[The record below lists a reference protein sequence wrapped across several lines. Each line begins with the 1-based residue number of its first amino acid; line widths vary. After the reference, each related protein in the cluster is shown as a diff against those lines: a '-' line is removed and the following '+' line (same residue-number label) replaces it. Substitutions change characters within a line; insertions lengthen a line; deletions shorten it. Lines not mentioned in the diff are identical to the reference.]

1 MINILSYVGMNVQS
15 EVCLWT
21 ILGLLRTIFDAT
33 LFKVNA
39 NLKQVWQ
46 MNMPAEISMP
56 VQRVLRTMI
65 SGIMLVQCFTV
76 YIYLATYI
84 VLLYPA
90 FLEER
95 PTLVLPWLL
104 MAAIRKLLCELLSLA
119 LGLGTCVLVGAA
131 RPPCIKFV
139 IVKIASIMPSVYMWM
154 LVLNYYKTLKMAS
167 VFQKFPK
174 AVPAN
179 DLDYGLE
186 LAIRRRRTKSLLG
199 EAQLRKRLLSNWY
212 VERPQLPNPPALA
225 SRVTVDMPNTSS
237 ETIGDP
243 EKNTDAASTDIAS
256 STDNIKC
263 SSITGTYEDYFGNEI
278 TVPRNADRIT
288 EQLVLMLLRISEY
301 LRKTKYE
308 GIELFESHQVLVSSS
323 NAIVNFETCPA
334 LNNQTDDNPPL
345 VGSSKENTASYLR
358 LYPQIFMKGS
368 SDYQTLRNFDSI
380 RTVQSSII
388 SKFTETSEQLPIA
401 AVSRKNT
408 ILMKEKAT
416 NIVRTPSIE
425 NMEKEKNAI
434 NLSETNPEQK
444 LKQESKTNLGEKVVK
459 IKSHECI
466 RPKSDL
472 SVDSKNS
479 LSTLIT
485 KMQSKLAEIISCRQN
500 SQINEDSI
508 QYPNFSYE
516 SSKAEKGNSNKGK

>member
-1 MINILSYVGMNVQS
+1 MVNILSYVGMNVQS

-131 RPPCIKFV
+131 RPPCVKFV

-154 LVLNYYKTLKMAS
+154 LVLNYYKTLKVAS

-179 DLDYGLE
+179 DFDYGLE

-199 EAQLRKRLLSNWY
+199 EAQLRRRLLSNWNL
-212 VERPQLPNPPALA
+212 R
-225 SRVTVDMPNTSS
+225 R
-237 ETIGDP
+237 
-243 EKNTDAASTDIAS
+243 
-256 STDNIKC
+256 
-263 SSITGTYEDYFGNEI
+263 
-278 TVPRNADRIT
+278 
-288 EQLVLMLLRISEY
+288 LLW
-301 LRKTKYE
+301 
-308 GIELFESHQVLVSSS
+308 
-323 NAIVNFETCPA
+323 
-334 LNNQTDDNPPL
+334 
-345 VGSSKENTASYLR
+345 
-358 LYPQIFMKGS
+358 
-368 SDYQTLRNFDSI
+368 
-380 RTVQSSII
+380 
-388 SKFTETSEQLPIA
+388 
-401 AVSRKNT
+401 
-408 ILMKEKAT
+408 
-416 NIVRTPSIE
+416 
-425 NMEKEKNAI
+425 
-434 NLSETNPEQK
+434 
-444 LKQESKTNLGEKVVK
+444 
-459 IKSHECI
+459 
-466 RPKSDL
+466 
-472 SVDSKNS
+472 
-479 LSTLIT
+479 
-485 KMQSKLAEIISCRQN
+485 
-500 SQINEDSI
+500 
-508 QYPNFSYE
+508 
-516 SSKAEKGNSNKGK
+516 

>member
-1 MINILSYVGMNVQS
+1 MADEHASRNIYAGAKSAAYHDLRHHVSAVLHRLHLPCYVYRLAIPCFS
-15 EVCLWT
+15 EWRKDRSNNSVC
-21 ILGLLRTIFDAT
+21 
-33 LFKVNA
+33 
-39 NLKQVWQ
+39 WQ
-46 MNMPAEISMP
+46 
-56 VQRVLRTMI
+56 
-65 SGIMLVQCFTV
+65 
-76 YIYLATYI
+76 
-84 VLLYPA
+84 
-90 FLEER
+90 EER

-131 RPPCIKFV
+131 RPPCVKFV

-154 LVLNYYKTLKMAS
+154 LVLNYYKTLKVAS

-179 DLDYGLE
+179 DFDYGLE

-199 EAQLRKRLLSNWY
+199 EAQLRRRLLSNWY
-212 VERPQLPNPPALA
+212 LERPQLPDPPALPP
-225 SRVTVDMPNTSS
+225 RVTVDVPNTSS
-237 ETIGDP
+237 ETIDDP
-243 EKNTDAASTDIAS
+243 DKKTDAASTYIAS
-256 STDNIKC
+256 SIDNINC

-308 GIELFESHQVLVSSS
+308 GIDLFESHQVLISSS
-323 NAIVNFETCPA
+323 NANLHFETCPA
-334 LNNQTDDNPPL
+334 LTNETDDNPPL

-388 SKFTETSEQLPIA
+388 SKLTETSEQLPIA
-401 AVSRKNT
+401 AISKKNT

-416 NIVRTPSIE
+416 NSVRMSSIE
-425 NMEKEKNAI
+425 NMEKEKHAI
-434 NLSETNPEQK
+434 SYQEQK
-444 LKQESKTNLGEKVVK
+444 LKQESKINLGEKVVK
-459 IKSHECI
+459 IKSHESI
-466 RPKSDL
+466 RPKNDL
-472 SVDSKNS
+472 SVESKNN
-479 LSTLIT
+479 LSALIT
-485 KMQSKLAEIISCRQN
+485 KMQSQSAEIMSSRQN
-500 SQINEDSI
+500 SLINEDSI
-508 QYPNFSYE
+508 QYPNSSYKN
-516 SSKAEKGNSNKGK
+516 SKAEKGNSNKGK